1 MLDAQ
6 TLINVLLA
14 SVLAAFG
21 WFARQVW
28 DAVKTLEKDVQAL
41 KVKLPTGY
49 VTKEEFG
56 DTMKRIEAMV
66 QRIYDKLD
74 EKMDKP

>member
-6 TLINVLLA
+6 TLINILLA
-14 SVLAAFG
+14 SVIAAFG

-28 DAVKTLEKDVQAL
+28 DAVKSLEEDVQAL
-41 KVKLPTGY
+41 EVKLPTEY
-49 VTKEEFG
+49 VGKNEFN
-56 DTMKRIEAMV
+56 DTMKRIESMV

-74 EKMDKP
+74 EKVDKP

>member
-28 DAVKTLEKDVQAL
+28 DAVKTLEKEVQAL
-41 KVKLPTGY
+41 EVKLPTGY
-49 VTKEEFG
+49 VTKAEFG
-56 DTMKRIEAMV
+56 DTMKRIESMFE
-66 QRIYDKLD
+66 RISDKLD
-74 EKMDKP
+74 EKADKP